1 MANET
6 EEKPEEEKPED
17 STTEPEPKTK
27 AKKSFTTKD
36 GKVVSFGDDA
46 KKAGKS
52 LMQWLA
58 GNVGDKDE

>member
-6 EEKPEEEKPED
+6 EEKPEEEKPEE
-17 STTEPEPKTK
+17 STAEPK